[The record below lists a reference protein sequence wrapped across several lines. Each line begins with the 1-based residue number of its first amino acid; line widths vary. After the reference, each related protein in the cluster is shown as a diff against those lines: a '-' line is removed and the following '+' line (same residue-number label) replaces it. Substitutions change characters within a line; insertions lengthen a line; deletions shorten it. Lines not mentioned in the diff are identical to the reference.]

1 MRVIRFRVEGH
12 VVPQA
17 RPRGRWGSGVHYD
30 PPKCRDYKRY
40 VALVA
45 RANHPGPPLEGP
57 LEVSLTIAR
66 SIPAS
71 WPKKRRAEALSGV
84 LSPTSRP
91 DIDNLAKGVL
101 DGLSGILWKDDALV
115 VRLVASK
122 RFDLEEYVEVEVA
135 EVQGQGSSAARAA

>member
-1 MRVIRFRVEGH
+1 
-12 VVPQA
+12 
-17 RPRGRWGSGVHYD
+17 
-30 PPKCRDYKRY
+30 
-40 VALVA
+40 
-45 RANHPGPPLEGP
+45 
-57 LEVSLTIAR
+57 
-66 SIPAS
+66 
-71 WPKKRRAEALSGV
+71 LSGV